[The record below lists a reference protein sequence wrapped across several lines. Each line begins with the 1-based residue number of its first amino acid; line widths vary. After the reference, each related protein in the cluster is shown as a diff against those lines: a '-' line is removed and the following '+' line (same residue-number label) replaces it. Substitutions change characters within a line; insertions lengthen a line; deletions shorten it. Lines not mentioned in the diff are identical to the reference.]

1 MLEEKILQ
9 TIKKFDMLSFNDR
22 VLIGISGG
30 PDSVTLL
37 QVLLSL
43 KKRYNLSFFIAHLDH
58 MLRGEE
64 SDEDANFVKNLAQ
77 ESGLPCEVKSCNLTE
92 IVQKEHLSIEEAARK
107 CRYKFYSETA
117 KKFEVNKIALG
128 HNADDQVETVM
139 MRFLRGSGLEGLMGI
154 PPVRGKIIRP
164 LIECS
169 REEIEEYCKE
179 NKIEYRVDSS
189 NKEIVYF
196 RNKIRLELF
205 PLLSEG
211 YNKNIKDIILRL
223 RSIISEV
230 SVYLNQETELLF
242 KEVARRESPETVIID
257 LKKFTSLPLALKRR
271 IIRKSIE
278 VVKGDLYSIS
288 FRHNNEI
295 LKLTEYQLGEK
306 EIYLPDNLMVKK
318 IYNKIMIYKKS
329 VSKDQTERI
338 PITWEY
344 DILIPGKTEIKFL
357 GIKVEIKKLDFNK
370 EGEKMLKNNEI
381 DEILITEEE
390 IREKITELGKKI
402 TRDYQGKDLVFIGVL
417 RGAVIFMSD
426 LARAISIP
434 MIFDFMAISS
444 YGAAT
449 ESSGVVRILKD
460 LDESIAGKDVL
471 IVEDIVDTGL
481 TLDYLFK
488 ILKSR
493 KPASLKVCTLLTK
506 SVRRKVKAR
515 VDYLGFDIPNKFVV
529 GYGLDYAG
537 KFRNVPF
544 IFTLNPKI
552 YKGELK

>member
-211 YNKNIKDIILRL
+211 YNKTIKDI
-223 RSIISEV
+223 
-230 SVYLNQETELLF
+230 
-242 KEVARRESPETVIID
+242 
-257 LKKFTSLPLALKRR
+257 
-271 IIRKSIE
+271 
-278 VVKGDLYSIS
+278 KGDLYSII

-338 PITWEY
+338 PIPWEY

-357 GIKVEIKKLDFNK
+357 GIKVEIKKLDSADIKSSLYFTKKKPKGEFLEFIDYNK
-370 EGEKMLKNNEI
+370 VKLPLKLRNRRSGDKFYPLKMKGLKKVKDFFIDNKIPKSHRDLIPILVDSEDQIIWIMGMRLDDRVKINSNTKKVLCIKIKIKNNFLQE
-381 DEILITEEE
+381 
-390 IREKITELGKKI
+390 
-402 TRDYQGKDLVFIGVL
+402 YF
-417 RGAVIFMSD
+417 
-426 LARAISIP
+426 
-434 MIFDFMAISS
+434 
-444 YGAAT
+444 
-449 ESSGVVRILKD
+449 
-460 LDESIAGKDVL
+460 
-471 IVEDIVDTGL
+471 
-481 TLDYLFK
+481 
-488 ILKSR
+488 
-493 KPASLKVCTLLTK
+493 
-506 SVRRKVKAR
+506 
-515 VDYLGFDIPNKFVV
+515 
-529 GYGLDYAG
+529 
-537 KFRNVPF
+537 
-544 IFTLNPKI
+544 
-552 YKGELK
+552 

>member
-1 MLEEKILQ
+1 L
-9 TIKKFDMLSFNDR
+9 
-22 VLIGISGG
+22 
-30 PDSVTLL
+30 
-37 QVLLSL
+37 
-43 KKRYNLSFFIAHLDH
+43 
-58 MLRGEE
+58 
-64 SDEDANFVKNLAQ
+64 
-77 ESGLPCEVKSCNLTE
+77 
-92 IVQKEHLSIEEAARK
+92 
-107 CRYKFYSETA
+107 
-117 KKFEVNKIALG
+117 
-128 HNADDQVETVM
+128 

-257 LKKFTSLPLALKRR
+257 LKKFISLPLALKRR

-318 IYNKIMIYKKS
+318 IYNKIMI
-329 VSKDQTERI
+329 SK
-338 PITWEY
+338 
-344 DILIPGKTEIKFL
+344 
-357 GIKVEIKKLDFNK
+357 
-370 EGEKMLKNNEI
+370 
-381 DEILITEEE
+381 
-390 IREKITELGKKI
+390 
-402 TRDYQGKDLVFIGVL
+402 
-417 RGAVIFMSD
+417 RGF
-426 LARAISIP
+426 
-434 MIFDFMAISS
+434 
-444 YGAAT
+444 
-449 ESSGVVRILKD
+449 
-460 LDESIAGKDVL
+460 
-471 IVEDIVDTGL
+471 
-481 TLDYLFK
+481 
-488 ILKSR
+488 
-493 KPASLKVCTLLTK
+493 
-506 SVRRKVKAR
+506 
-515 VDYLGFDIPNKFVV
+515 
-529 GYGLDYAG
+529 
-537 KFRNVPF
+537 
-544 IFTLNPKI
+544 PKI
-552 YKGELK
+552 KQRRYLPFGNTIY